1 MADDSVYSKGLNNDT
16 APPQAVG
23 NDEWRGARQT
33 RFGERYAQLIGDW
46 RYGRAR
52 EATYFVAHNP
62 TIDQATTL
70 IGHAAP
76 LLADCDATMT
86 KPIVAMVMPSASSVK
101 AEIDYIEIDVVTA
114 GATGASAEWTIQL
127 DNARTIST
135 PGITFTRVN
144 PNMQSAASPALLV
157 TGGPIVIAAETTSC
171 RVLGNGFT
179 RQAIEFAGDRTT
191 YKFGGD
197 PSPGANVVA
206 GAASR
211 QLVTLPP
218 VILGSGDGLFLGIYS
233 ATGQNAAGIYRV
245 RMAWSER

>member
-1 MADDSVYSKGLNNDT
+1 MGDDFYSKGLNYDT
-16 APPQAVG
+16 SPPAAVG

-33 RFGERYAQLIGDW
+33 RYNERYAQPIGNW
-46 RYGRAR
+46 RFARAR
-52 EATYFVAHNP
+52 EQTYFIAHNP

-76 LLADCDATMT
+76 LLADADVTMT
-86 KPIVAMVMPSASSVK
+86 KPLVAMVMPTSSTVK
-101 AEIDYIEIDVVTA
+101 AELDYIEIDVVTA
-114 GATGASAEWTIQL
+114 GATGVSAEWTAQL

-135 PGITFTRVN
+135 PGISFTRVN
-144 PNMQSAASPALLV
+144 PNGSSTTSPGLLV
-157 TGGPIVIAAETTSC
+157 TGGPIVIGAETTSC
-171 RVLGNGFT
+171 RVLGNGFI

-191 YKFGGD
+191 FIFGGE
-197 PSPGANVVA
+197 PGNGANVVA

-211 QLVTLPP
+211 STVALPP
-218 VILGSGDGLFLGIYS
+218 VILGSGDGFFLALYS

>member
-1 MADDSVYSKGLNNDT
+1 MGDDSVFSKGLNNST
-16 APPQAVG
+16 VLPAAVG

-33 RFGERYAQLIGDW
+33 QYGERFNQPIGNW
-46 RYGRAR
+46 RYAR
-52 EATYFVAHNP
+52 SREQTYFIAHNP

-76 LLADCDATMT
+76 LLGDADATLT
-86 KPIVAMVMPSASSVK
+86 KPLIAMVMPASSSVR
-101 AEIDYIEIDVVTA
+101 AELDYIEIDVVTA
-114 GATGASAEWTIQL
+114 GATGVSAEWTAQI
-127 DNARTIST
+127 DNGRTIST
-135 PGITFTRVN
+135 AGISFLRVN
-144 PNMQSAASPALLV
+144 PNMQSAAVPTLLV
-157 TGGPIVIAAETTSC
+157 TGGPIVVAAETANC

-191 YKFGGD
+191 FIFGGE
-197 PSPGANVVA
+197 PGNGANVVA

-211 QLVTLPP
+211 STVSLPP
-218 VILGSGDGLFLGIYS
+218 VTLGSNDGFFLALYS